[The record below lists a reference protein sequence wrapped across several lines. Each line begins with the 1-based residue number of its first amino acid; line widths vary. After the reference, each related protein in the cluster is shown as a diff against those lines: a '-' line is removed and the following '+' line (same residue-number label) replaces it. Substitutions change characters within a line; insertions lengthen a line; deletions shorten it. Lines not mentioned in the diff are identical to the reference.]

1 MSVPGGIGGVPRW
14 LDVLRSDANP
24 AGEIVSVAA
33 LLVLWALAVLLMR
46 RGYRR
51 RRAADEAAL
60 GDLPAVPAPARE
72 PDGRALYTGTTHG
85 GTRADRIAAGGL
97 FGRGP
102 CEWWLDG
109 DTVVF
114 RRVRGPVVRCT
125 GLRDVGLVGAHAG
138 RVLAPGRIA
147 VISWTLGETL
157 VDSGFAFDD
166 AQSAAAFRDS
176 VLSTIRPIPEEVA

>member
-24 AGEIVSVAA
+24 LGEIVSVAG
-33 LLVLWALAVLLMR
+33 LLVLWALAVVLMR

-60 GDLPAVPAPARE
+60 GSLPVVQPPARD
-72 PDGRALYTGTTHG
+72 PDGSALYTGTTRG
-85 GTRADRIAAGGL
+85 GSRADRIAAAGL
-97 FGRGP
+97 FGRGR
-102 CEWWLDG
+102 CDWWLDG
-109 DTVVF
+109 DGLVF

-125 GLRDVGLVGAHAG
+125 GVRDVGLVGAHAG
-138 RVLAPGRIA
+138 RVVAPGRIA
-147 VISWTLGETL
+147 VVSWTLGATE

-166 AQSAAAFRDS
+166 ADAAEAFRGA
-176 VLSTIRPIPEEVA
+176 VLATLRTTPEEVA